1 MSRTPNPKQDKT
13 QQYISLGTLVT
24 GLFLLLAGYRRFL
37 PFLDQ
42 ADQFFSVS
50 PDTYATYLLIAGAA
64 FVVAGFVGLIRGK
77 VI

>member
-1 MSRTPNPKQDKT
+1 MSRTPNLKQDKS

-24 GLFLLLAGYRRFL
+24 GLFLLLAGYREFL
-37 PFLDQ
+37 PFLEQ
-42 ADQFFSVS
+42 ADQYFSVS
-50 PDTYATYLLIAGAA
+50 PDTYATYLIIAGAA